1 MGAKSGRIGLSS
13 ATSTAAGKRAAMY
26 IKASG
31 DSLPSEIYKPK
42 TKHALASAVSRFS
55 KGSQLMSETKT
66 VEQTLVLS
74 TDQTMMSPKSMN
86 NFNKKMKGF
95 KSNVKKNLT
104 CRGSKKISCSFGNTA
119 ADTLERVA
127 EMMSVTYGE
136 SCLSRETIKVLK
148 KNKSRVPQTIS

>member
-26 IKASG
+26 IKG
-31 DSLPSEIYKPK
+31 DSVPSDIYKPK

-74 TDQTMMSPKSMN
+74 TDHTMMMSPKSMN
-86 NFNKKMKGF
+86 VFNKKMKGF
-95 KSNVKKNLT
+95 K
-104 CRGSKKISCSFGNTA
+104 
-119 ADTLERVA
+119 
-127 EMMSVTYGE
+127 
-136 SCLSRETIKVLK
+136 
-148 KNKSRVPQTIS
+148 